1 MLKVLQIIFGFIADP
16 FRKVTSHI
24 DSEKITKYTSKRQ
37 WIIYVLTLVITVV
50 AAILF
55 YIVFKDKI

>member
-24 DSEKITKYTSKRQ
+24 DSEKITKFISKRQ
-37 WIIYVLTLVITVV
+37 WFLYTITLIITVV
-50 AAILF
+50 SAVIF
-55 YIVFKDKI
+55 YVVLKNK

>member
-1 MLKVLQIIFGFIADP
+1 MLKVLQIIFGFIVDP